1 MILGKL
7 RDQLVALLVLLVIWF
22 VAASVVNSSLLPGP
36 QEVADSIYTEWS
48 QGRLLE
54 NLLVTLQRVAISFI
68 CAMLLGGLMGVL
80 MGRIKVVNRILDPLL
95 IMLLNIPALVV
106 IILLYIWFGLVEAA
120 AVAAVIINFGGEKQR
135 GQESQPMVKDGVMYV
150 TASYS
155 RVFAVDAKTGEELW
169 EYNARLP
176 DGIMPCC
183 DVINRGVAL
192 YDDLVIFGTLDAKLV
207 ALDAKTGKVKWKKT
221 VEDYKAG
228 YSITA
233 APIVVKG
240 KVITGVSGGE
250 FGIVGKVEA
259 YDAKT
264 GELAWTRPTVEG
276 HMGYIWKDGKKMEN
290 GISGGEAGKTWP
302 GDLWKSGGAA
312 TWLGGTYD
320 PDVDLLFFGTGN
332 PAPWNSHLRPGDNL
346 FSSSRVAIDP
356 DTGKIVWHFQTT
368 PHDGWD
374 YDGVNELV
382 SFDYQ
387 EGGKT
392 VKAAA
397 TADRNGFMYVL
408 NRENGDFIRGFPF
421 VDKITWA
428 KGLDPKTGR
437 PIYDDS
443 NRPGN
448 PAESKDG
455 KKGSSVLAVP
465 SFLGGKNWMPVSYS
479 KDTGLFYVPSN
490 EWAMDIWNEPTAY
503 KKGAAYLG
511 AGFTIKPMNDEYIG
525 VLRAMDPKTG
535 KEVWRKTNYAP
546 LWGGAMT
553 TKGNLVFYGTPE
565 GYLLGLNAKTG
576 EEVYKFNTGSGI
588 VGSPITWEQDGEQYL
603 SVVSGWGGAVPL
615 WGGEVAKR
623 VKHLNQGGTVWTFKL
638 PK

>member
-1 MILGKL
+1 MKKFALSA
-7 RDQLVALLVLLVIWF
+7 LVA
-22 VAASVVNSSLLPGP
+22 
-36 QEVADSIYTEWS
+36 
-48 QGRLLE
+48 
-54 NLLVTLQRVAISFI
+54 
-68 CAMLLGGLMGVL
+68 AM
-80 MGRIKVVNRILDPLL
+80 
-95 IMLLNIPALVV
+95 
-106 IILLYIWFGLVEAA
+106 
-120 AVAAVIINFGGEKQR
+120 AVAGTAQAGVTDKDILNDQMSTGDVLTNGMGLRGQRYSPMDKINTETVKDMRPVWAFSFGGEKQR
-135 GQESQPMVKDGVMYV
+135 GQESQPMIKDGVMYV

-155 RVFAVDAKTGEELW
+155 RVFAVDTKTGEELW

-207 ALDAKTGKVKWKKT
+207 ALNNKTGKVVWKKK

-264 GELAWTRPTVEG
+264 GKLAWTRPTVEG
-276 HMGYIWKDGKKMEN
+276 HMGYIWKNGKKTEN

-346 FSSSRVAIDP
+346 FSSSRLGIDP

-382 SFDYQ
+382 SFDYK
-387 EGGKT
+387 ENGKT
-392 VKAAA
+392 IKAAA

-437 PIYDDS
+437 PIYDDA

-448 PAESKDG
+448 PTASKDG
-455 KKGSSVLAVP
+455 KKGKSVLAVP
-465 SFLGGKNWMPVSYS
+465 SFLGGKNWMPVAYS
-479 KDTGLFYVPSN
+479 QDTELFYVPSN
-490 EWAMDIWNEPTAY
+490 EWSMDIWNEPTAY

-511 AGFTIKPMNDEYIG
+511 AGFTIKANHDEYIG

-535 KEVWRKTNYAP
+535 KEVWRHNNFAP
-546 LWGGAMT
+546 LWGGVLA
-553 TKGNLVFYGTPE
+553 TKGNLVFFGTPE
-565 GYLLGLNAKTG
+565 GYLRGLNAKTG
-576 EEVYKFNTGSGI
+576 EVEYEFNTGSGI
-588 VGSPITWEQDGEQYL
+588 VGSPVTWEQDGEQFL